1 MTGITFVLILHVL
14 HLHSRAAFQ
23 YIIMNGF
30 PLFSPT
36 LKLYVALLSLYL
48 DCKLSMLEWQR
59 GSFGRLPYLFPFHF
73 QFHACHVIFV
83 QRVKCYPTPDAPF
96 YRLKAISEFKGNKRE
111 EDSIF
116 NTKFSLESI
125 HFRLCFKVFVALEMS
140 VLYEFMLQL
149 Q

>member
-1 MTGITFVLILHVL
+1 
-14 HLHSRAAFQ
+14 
-23 YIIMNGF
+23 
-30 PLFSPT
+30 
-36 LKLYVALLSLYL
+36 
-48 DCKLSMLEWQR
+48 MLEWQR

-73 QFHACHVIFV
+73 QFHACQVIFV

-96 YRLKAISEFKGNKRE
+96 YRLKAISEFKGNKCE

-125 HFRLCFKVFVALEMS
+125 HFRLCSKVCVALEMS

>member
-1 MTGITFVLILHVL
+1 MKIPTATFVHDWNNFC
-14 HLHSRAAFQ
+14 AANIARIALTFKSCFSV
-23 YIIMNGF
+23 YNHEWLS
-30 PLFSPT
+30 LFSLST
-36 LKLYVALLSLYL
+36 LELYVWLSSTQIA
-48 DCKLSMLEWQR
+48 KLSMLEWQR

-73 QFHACHVIFV
+73 QFHACQVIFV

-125 HFRLCFKVFVALEMS
+125 HFRLCFKVFVALEM
-140 VLYEFMLQL
+140 
-149 Q
+149 